1 MKINRGEK
9 RTPVSELNFYKK
21 KKPECF
27 VSGGVNFMSF
37 SLFMMAQ
44 PQGGGGGW
52 MGLLPLIIIFAIF
65 YFLMISPMRRRQKKL
80 QMLISNLKKGDKI
93 VTTGGVYGTVVGIGE
108 DRIQLRIAERVNID
122 IAKNAVAGL
131 QPERR

>member
-1 MKINRGEK
+1 
-9 RTPVSELNFYKK
+9 
-21 KKPECF
+21 
-27 VSGGVNFMSF
+27 MSF

-80 QMLISNLKKGDKI
+80 QMLISNLNKGDKI